1 MSMSTSVNA
10 VLAHKLE
17 VLDKYLRLEA
27 NELIFNRSYEIY
39 VDYGDTWDI
48 IEDKRLSPAFLHD
61 FLTQLALRRNQ
72 RFNQKYPSLSCELPE
87 PYLRYRVQ
95 AQHQS
100 ILFNS
105 DISICIR
112 IPSKKR
118 FDLESFILHENLIQQ
133 GWNHQ
138 KIKDFIKNK
147 KNVLI
152 SGGTG
157 SGKTSFLNSLMQEI
171 PLQDRVVTIED
182 SQELFVENPN
192 KTQIAVPKEEN
203 SIYTYT
209 TAINNAM
216 RLRPDRLFLGE
227 IDIRNTLT
235 FLRVNNTGHSG
246 NLSTLHAN
254 NSKDAINAI
263 ITNAMFGGM
272 NDREALR
279 DYIRSAIDYI
289 IQIERIG
296 KKRLIVE
303 ILDVKAYLQK
313 DI

>member
-118 FDLESFILHENLIQQ
+118 FDLESFILHEKLIQQ
-133 GWNHQ
+133 GWNH
-138 KIKDFIKNK
+138 
-147 KNVLI
+147 
-152 SGGTG
+152 
-157 SGKTSFLNSLMQEI
+157 E
-171 PLQDRVVTIED
+171 
-182 SQELFVENPN
+182 
-192 KTQIAVPKEEN
+192 
-203 SIYTYT
+203 
-209 TAINNAM
+209 
-216 RLRPDRLFLGE
+216 
-227 IDIRNTLT
+227 
-235 FLRVNNTGHSG
+235 
-246 NLSTLHAN
+246 
-254 NSKDAINAI
+254 
-263 ITNAMFGGM
+263 
-272 NDREALR
+272 
-279 DYIRSAIDYI
+279 
-289 IQIERIG
+289 
-296 KKRLIVE
+296 
-303 ILDVKAYLQK
+303 
-313 DI
+313 

>member
-1 MSMSTSVNA
+1 MSESKTELAIIIPCYNEELVVKSTVETLLKVIDGIVTKGKISENSYIY
-10 VLAHKLE
+10 LIDDGSK
-17 VLDKYLRLEA
+17 DK
-27 NELIFNRSYEIY
+27 
-39 VDYGDTWDI
+39 TWDI

-118 FDLESFILHENLIQQ
+118 FDLESFILHEKLIQQ
-133 GWNHQ
+133 GWNHEL
-138 KIKDFIKNK
+138 IKDFIKDK

-192 KTQIAVPKEEN
+192 KTQIAVPKEED

-227 IDIRNTLT
+227 T
-235 FLRVNNTGHSG
+235 
-246 NLSTLHAN
+246 
-254 NSKDAINAI
+254 
-263 ITNAMFGGM
+263 
-272 NDREALR
+272 
-279 DYIRSAIDYI
+279 
-289 IQIERIG
+289 
-296 KKRLIVE
+296 
-303 ILDVKAYLQK
+303 
-313 DI
+313 